1 MKVTIRRVHYGV
13 RRLREFKF
21 WFHWWTPV
29 WHEGRGPYI
38 SIGLGLFGVYRGY

>member
-1 MKVTIRRVHYGV
+1 MVKVKVTYYVGFGWYGW
-13 RRLREFKF
+13 

-38 SIGLGLFGVYRGY
+38 TVGFGVGTFQRGY